1 MANMQAL
8 GPMTVDHDPKGVW
21 GYDRQQNAIVRMQ
34 TPGKSTIGD
43 IRVKY
48 YITSN
53 ALESNHR

>member
-1 MANMQAL
+1 MQAL

-53 ALESNHR
+53 ALESNQR